1 MAASPLRP
9 HVDSLRV
16 AMERLGIG
24 RSDDTWLARIST
36 ELEALEEM
44 VRKLDDL
51 DLAGEEPA
59 NVFINRQ
66 DL

>member
-1 MAASPLRP
+1 
-9 HVDSLRV
+9 
-16 AMERLGIG
+16 MERLGIG